1 MSTPIL
7 HINRPRVTDEQS
19 LADQAYYAIR
29 EWIVTLDLAPGSV
42 VNERELMGRLGLGRT
57 PVREALRDLAREQ
70 LVDVFP
76 RRGMFVSGVD
86 VGDIAGLSEVRLVL
100 ETEAARLA
108 AERSND
114 ADLEET
120 TALLEELAQSARTD
134 VGDAPRAREAG
145 VFRGLPRHGRGS
157 SGGISPGEIPL
168 ADKTVER
175 RLIDLDERIHRHV
188 ARCAHNPFLEATL
201 EQYYVLAL
209 RIWFLALDRVALD
222 EAIAE
227 HHAILEAIR
236 DRDPGRAEEVMR
248 AHVASFERAIRAVL

>member
-1 MSTPIL
+1 MSTPTL
-7 HINRPRVTDEQS
+7 HINRPRLPDEQS

-108 AERSND
+108 AERRNET
-114 ADLEET
+114 DLEET
-120 TALLEELAQSARTD
+120 AALLEELARSTTTAAAGAAGARDT
-134 VGDAPRAREAG
+134 GA
-145 VFRGLPRHGRGS
+145 FRDLPRQRRGS
-157 SGGISPGEIPL
+157 SGTPLGGDPL
-168 ADKTVER
+168 ANKNER
-175 RLIDLDERIHRHV
+175 RLIDLDERTHRHV
-188 ARCAHNPFLEATL
+188 ARCAHNPFLQATL

-227 HHAILEAIR
+227 HHAILQAIR
-236 DRDPGRAEEVMR
+236 DGDADRAAKVMR
-248 AHVASFERAIRAVL
+248 AHVVSFERAIRAVL

>member
-1 MSTPIL
+1 MSTPTL
-7 HINRPRVTDEQS
+7 HINRPRLPDEQS

-100 ETEAARLA
+100 ETEAARLG
-108 AERSND
+108 AERRNET
-114 ADLEET
+114 DLEET
-120 TALLEELAQSARTD
+120 AVLLEELA
-134 VGDAPRAREAG
+134 RASVE
-145 VFRGLPRHGRGS
+145 HG
-157 SGGISPGEIPL
+157 
-168 ADKTVER
+168 ER
-175 RLIDLDERIHRHV
+175 RLIDLDERTHRHV

-209 RIWFLALDRVALD
+209 RIWFLALERVALD

-236 DRDPGRAEEVMR
+236 DGDADRAAEVMR
-248 AHVASFERAIRAVL
+248 AHVVSFERAIRAVL

>member
-1 MSTPIL
+1 MSTPTL
-7 HINRPRVTDEQS
+7 PINRPRFPDEQS

-86 VGDIAGLSEVRLVL
+86 IGDIAGLSEVRLAL

-114 ADLEET
+114 ADREAT
-120 TALLEELAQSARTD
+120 RALLDELAVT
-134 VGDAPRAREAG
+134 AG
-145 VFRGLPRHGRGS
+145 EH
-157 SGGISPGEIPL
+157 
-168 ADKTVER
+168 DER
-175 RLIDLDERIHRHV
+175 RLIDLDQRIHRHV

-209 RIWFLALDRVALD
+209 RIWFLALERVALD

-236 DRDPGRAEEVMR
+236 DGDADRAVEVMR
-248 AHVASFERAIRAVL
+248 AHVVSFERAIRAVL

>member
-1 MSTPIL
+1 MSTPTL
-7 HINRPRVTDEQS
+7 HISRPRAPAAQS

-86 VGDIAGLSEVRLVL
+86 VGDIAGLSEVRMVL

-108 AERSND
+108 AERRNE

-120 TALLEELAQSARTD
+120 ATLLAELSDAADEDD
-134 VGDAPRAREAG
+134 V
-145 VFRGLPRHGRGS
+145 
-157 SGGISPGEIPL
+157 
-168 ADKTVER
+168 R
-175 RLIDLDERIHRHV
+175 RLIDLDQRIHRHV
-188 ARCAHNPFLEATL
+188 ARCVHNPFLEATL

-209 RIWFLALDRVALD
+209 RIWFLALERVALD

-227 HHAILEAIR
+227 HHGILEAIR
-236 DRDPGRAEEVMR
+236 RGDPDRAETVMR
-248 AHVASFERAIRAVL
+248 AHVTSFERAIRAVL

>member
-1 MSTPIL
+1 MSTPTL
-7 HINRPRVTDEQS
+7 HINRPRLPDEQS

-70 LVDVFP
+70 LVEVFP

-100 ETEAARLA
+100 ETEAARLG
-108 AERSND
+108 AERRNE

-120 TALLEELAQSARTD
+120 AVLLDELA
-134 VGDAPRAREAG
+134 RASDE
-145 VFRGLPRHGRGS
+145 HG
-157 SGGISPGEIPL
+157 
-168 ADKTVER
+168 ER
-175 RLIDLDERIHRHV
+175 RLIDLDERTHRHV

-209 RIWFLALDRVALD
+209 RIWFLALERVALD

-236 DRDPGRAEEVMR
+236 DGDADRAAEVMR
-248 AHVASFERAIRAVL
+248 AHVVSFERAIRAVL